1 MKLKF
6 DSNLP
11 HQKAAWEAVVALFA
25 GQESCYTPF
34 TMPSPEAWGTEGQG
48 RLGLGANQQGTA
60 NRLVLG
66 RDELLKNL
74 QQVQLKNGLKQTSG
88 PLDMGALDYTVE
100 METGTGKTYVY
111 LRSIYELHQAYGMTK
126 FIIVV
131 PSLAIK
137 EGVKK
142 SIEITRD
149 HLSEI
154 YKETKIDAFE
164 YDSGNLEQVRSFAE
178 SSHIQIMV
186 INIDAFRRSFTDP
199 SKETRANIIH
209 RYNDRLEGQRPI
221 ELLAQTNPV
230 VIIDEPQTVDTTARS
245 AEAIKSLNPLFTL
258 RFSATHR
265 EKHLP
270 IYRLDAVDAYNQRLV
285 KEIAVLEVQPQEDH
299 NAAYIALLD
308 VRSKSGVIEARME
321 YDALTKSGGIKRE
334 KKWLRQGADLY
345 ELTRRDLYEGY
356 IVKDISAIPG
366 SEWVDFTS
374 RPDFLRPGESVG
386 GVDDLALKRLQIRKT
401 IETHLKRELQL
412 NRLGIKVLSLFFI
425 DRVAN
430 YRIYDEDGNQKL
442 GVYGEIFE
450 EEYLKLARH
459 PQYQTLF
466 GELDWES
473 HVGQVHDGYFAA
485 DRKGR
490 VKDSKTGESKD
501 DESAY
506 DLIMRDK
513 ERLLSL
519 KTPLR
524 FIFSH
529 SALREGWDNPNV
541 FQICTLNETAST
553 IKKRQEIGRGL
564 RLAVDQNGERVI
576 DSGFAINTLTVVA
589 NESYADFTAALQKE
603 IEEDDGIR
611 FGVVESHSFAS
622 IPVEDEAGE
631 LGYLGVAQSEQLFD
645 YLKKNELID
654 KNGKVQDKLKIA
666 LKHDMLQLPSDF
678 DAVKPTVEQIL
689 KKIAGGLSVKNARNE
704 HIAKPRKEVI
714 LGADFKALWDR
725 IKYKTL
731 YQVDF
736 DVEKLIRDCITDM
749 RMMIVAKP
757 KFVTTTAT
765 LTIDKGGVGVTD
777 VQASTELYD
786 ASYLQLPDV
795 LSYLQNKTQL
805 TRRTLARILTES
817 GKLDDLKKNPQ
828 KFIENTLKIIQRKK
842 MHALVDGIK
851 YEKIGEQDFYAQ
863 ELFLEHELKGYL
875 EQNMMEA
882 SKSLYSHIL
891 YDSNTESE
899 FAKGLEKNEAVKLYS
914 KLPGWFKIDTPLG
927 SYNPDWAILID
938 KDGTDRLY
946 FVVETKSSLF
956 TEDLRRGEED
966 KIKCGRAHFEALESG
981 VEYKVAS
988 SADVVA
994 EWTE

>member
-6 DSNLP
+6 DRNLP

-25 GQESCYTPF
+25 GQESCFTPF
-34 TMPSPEAWGTEGQG
+34 TMPQPEQWAKDGQG
-48 RLGLGANQQGTA
+48 VLGLGSNAQGTA

-66 RDELLKNL
+66 EEELLHNL
-74 QQVQLKNGLKQTSG
+74 RQVQLKNGLQPSNS
-88 PLDMGALDYTVE
+88 LDKNDLHYTVE

-111 LRSIYELHQAYGMTK
+111 LRSIYELYQAYGMTK

-131 PSLAIK
+131 PTLAIK

-149 HLSEI
+149 HLADI
-154 YKETKIDAFE
+154 YKETKVDAFV
-164 YDSGNLEQVRSFAE
+164 YDSGNLDQVRNFAE

-199 SKETRANIIH
+199 TKETRANIIH
-209 RYNDRLEGQRPI
+209 RYNDGLEGQKPI
-221 ELLAQTNPV
+221 QLIAQTHPI
-230 VIIDEPQTVDTTARS
+230 VIIDEPQTVDTTPKS

-270 IYRLDAVDAYNQRLV
+270 IYRLDAVDAYNQKLV
-285 KEIAVLEVQPQEDH
+285 KEIAVLEVMPKDD
-299 NAAYIALLD
+299 NNSAYISLLD
-308 VRSKSGVIEARME
+308 VRNNKGVVEAQLE
-321 YDALTKSGGIKRE
+321 YDSLTRAGTVKRE
-334 KKWLRQGADLY
+334 KKWLKQGTDLY

-356 IVKDISAIPG
+356 IIKDIGAVPG
-366 SEWVDFTS
+366 QGWVDFTS
-374 RPDFLRPGESVG
+374 RPEILQIGQTIG
-386 GVDDLALKRLQIRKT
+386 GVDDLAYKRLQIHKT

-412 NRLGIKVLSLFFI
+412 RPLGIKVLSLFFI
-425 DRVAN
+425 DRVSN
-430 YRIYDEDGNQKL
+430 YRVYDEDGKQEL
-442 GVYGEIFE
+442 GVYGQMFE

-459 PQYQTLF
+459 PQYQSLF
-466 GELDWES
+466 GELDWDS
-473 HVGQVHDGYFAA
+473 HVSTVHDGYFAA
-485 DRKGR
+485 DRKG
-490 VKDSKTGESKD
+490 VAKDTSGKTAD

-513 ERLLSL
+513 EKLLSE
-519 KTPLR
+519 KIPLR

-541 FQICTLNETAST
+541 FQICTLNETKST

-564 RLAVDQNGERVI
+564 RLSVNQNGDRI
-576 DSGFAINTLTVVA
+576 TDTGYAINTLTVVA

-603 IEEDDGIR
+603 IEEEDGIR
-611 FGVVESHSFAS
+611 FGVVEQHSFAS
-622 IPVEDEAGE
+622 IPVETEDGE
-631 LGYLGVAQSEQLFD
+631 LAYLGVEQSEHLFD
-645 YLKKNELID
+645 HLKVNEFID
-654 KNGKVQDKLKIA
+654 KSGKVQDSLKIA
-666 LKHDMLQLPSDF
+666 LKHDLLILPPEF
-678 DAVKPTVEQIL
+678 DVVKPAVEHIL
-689 KKIAGGLSVKNARNE
+689 KKIAGGLNVKNANQE

-714 LGADFKALWDR
+714 LGADFKDLWDR
-725 IKYKTL
+725 IKYKTV

-736 DVEKLIRDCITDM
+736 DIEKLVQDCIVDM
-749 RMMIVAKP
+749 RLMTVPKP
-757 KFVTTTAT
+757 KFTTSIAT
-765 LTIDKGGVGVTD
+765 ITLDESGVGVKD
-777 VQASTELYD
+777 VLEITELYD
-786 ASYLQLPDV
+786 AQYQHLPDV

-805 TRRTLARILTES
+805 TRRTLGRILVES
-817 GKLDDLKKNPQ
+817 GRLDDLKKNPQ
-828 KFIENTLKIIQRKK
+828 KFIENTLSIIQRKK

-875 EQNMMEA
+875 EQNMLEV

-891 YDSNTESE
+891 YDSNTESD
-899 FAKGLEKNEAVKLYS
+899 FAEGLEKNEAVKLYS

-938 KDGTDRLY
+938 KDGADRLY

-956 TEDLRRGEED
+956 TEDLRRSEED
-966 KIKCGRAHFEALESG
+966 KIKCGRAHFDALGTG
-981 VEYKVAS
+981 VEYQVANK
-988 SADVVA
+988 ADVID
-994 EWTE
+994 EWIG